1 MPLHFYMTPGS
12 CSTGIHILLE
22 ALDLPFQVTIVNLLA
37 EDNRK
42 PEYLAINPRGSV
54 PSLVLDDGTALT
66 SFQAIAV
73 WLARTYP
80 KAKLLPE
87 GPAAEASILLVD
99 HVVQEVHGQGYT
111 RIFTTENYVPRG
123 LPADEHGRRCEAVRA
138 EGRAIVS
145 ERFTALSTKLSDAGV
160 LLGHPFG
167 IADAALFYVEFW
179 ATKIE
184 LPLPPRLQAHYT
196 RMRERPFVHR
206 VLREEG
212 YR

>member
-22 ALDLPFQVTIVNLLA
+22 ALDLSFQVTIVNLLA
-37 EDNRK
+37 GDNRK

-54 PSLVLDDGTALT
+54 PALVLEDGTALT
-66 SFQAIAV
+66 SFQAIAG
-73 WLARTYP
+73 WLAHTYP

-87 GPAAEASILLVD
+87 GAAGEASTSLVD
-99 HVVQEVHGQGYT
+99 HVVREIHGQGYT

-123 LPADEHGRRCEAVRA
+123 LPQDEHARRCTAVRV
-138 EGRAIVS
+138 EGRAMVADHLA
-145 ERFTALSTKLSDAGV
+145 ALSENLSDDGV

-179 ATKIE
+179 ATKTD
-184 LPLPPRLQAHYT
+184 LPLPPRLHAHYL
-196 RMRERPFVHR
+196 RMRARPFVHR